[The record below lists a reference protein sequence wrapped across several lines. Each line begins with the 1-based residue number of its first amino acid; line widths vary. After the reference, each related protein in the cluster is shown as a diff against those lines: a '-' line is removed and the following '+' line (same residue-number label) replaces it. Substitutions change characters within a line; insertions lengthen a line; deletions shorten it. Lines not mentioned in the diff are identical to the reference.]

1 MAARSRQSC
10 RGTVRTLKETN
21 IHMKITRI
29 ILTAGAIA
37 LTALSPSL
45 LGAQT
50 IREREHNQQ
59 QRIGNGVKNGTLSPA
74 ETARL
79 ETREAAL
86 QAQLKADKTLNGGKL
101 TPAERAQA
109 QRELD
114 GLSRRIY
121 AAKHDGP
128 GK

>member
-1 MAARSRQSC
+1 MAARRRQC
-10 RGTVRTLKETN
+10 GRRTVRALKATN
-21 IHMKITRI
+21 NLMRITRI

-45 LGAQT
+45 IGAQT
-50 IREREHNQQ
+50 IREREQNQQ

-74 ETARL
+74 ETARI
-79 ETREAAL
+79 EKQEAAL
-86 QAQLKADKTLNGGKL
+86 QAQLKADKSLNGGKL

-109 QRELD
+109 QQELD
-114 GLSRRIY
+114 ALSRRIY

-128 GK
+128 GN